1 MQPTEDQAAQTASGG
16 SSMPAGSAALLSSAA
31 NLAHQNW
38 TGFRGMSSEEAANL
52 IRSPEFRKMAS
63 DVIRMLQVAPRGSA
77 DVLNAAVDIVDN
89 RARDPH
95 LILATQALQAGA
107 VLGPPG
113 WGLVL
118 GALVG
123 YVYSQ
128 VMKEDSGECAMV
140 TTGDLASH
148 DSEPAGGRGDLATN
162 ELVLENKLEASSKP
176 RAKL

>member
-1 MQPTEDQAAQTASGG
+1 MQPTEDQTAQTTSVG
-16 SSMPAGSAALLSSAA
+16 SSMPARSAALLSSAA

-38 TGFRGMSSEEAANL
+38 TALRAMSSEEAANL

-63 DVIRMLQVAPRGSA
+63 DVISMLKVAAPRGSA
-77 DVLNAAVDIVDN
+77 DVLTAAVDIVDN
-89 RARDPH
+89 RTRDPH

-107 VLGPPG
+107 VLGLPG
-113 WGLVL
+113 PVL

-128 VMKEDSGECAMV
+128 AMKKDSDECAA
-140 TTGDLASH
+140 TGDLASH

>member
-1 MQPTEDQAAQTASGG
+1 
-16 SSMPAGSAALLSSAA
+16 MPARSAALLSSAA
-31 NLAHQNW
+31 HLAHQNW
-38 TGFRGMSSEEAANL
+38 TVFRGMSSEEAANF

-63 DVIRMLQVAPRGSA
+63 DVIRMLKVAAPRGST
-77 DVLNAAVDIVDN
+77 DVL
-89 RARDPH
+89 
-95 LILATQALQAGA
+95 TGA
-107 VLGPPG
+107 VFGPYGP
-113 WGLVL
+113 VL

-128 VMKEDSGECAMV
+128 VMKKDSDECDA
-140 TTGDLASH
+140 TGDLASH

>member
-1 MQPTEDQAAQTASGG
+1 MQPTEDQTAQTTSGG
-16 SSMPAGSAALLSSAA
+16 SSMPARPAALLSSAA
-31 NLAHQNW
+31 NSAHQNW
-38 TGFRGMSSEEAANL
+38 TVFRGMSSEEAADF

-63 DVIRMLQVAPRGSA
+63 DVIRMLKVAPRGSA

-95 LILATQALQAGA
+95 LILKGAQAGA
-107 VLGPPG
+107 VFGPYGP
-113 WGLVL
+113 VL

-128 VMKEDSGECAMV
+128 VMKEDSDECDA
-140 TTGDLASH
+140 TGDLASH
-148 DSEPAGGRGDLATN
+148 DSEPAGGRGDLAPN

>member
-1 MQPTEDQAAQTASGG
+1 MQPTEDQTAQTASGG
-16 SSMPAGSAALLSSAA
+16 SSMPARSAALLSSAA

-38 TGFRGMSSEEAANL
+38 TALRGMSSEEAANL

-63 DVIRMLQVAPRGSA
+63 DVMLKVAPRGSA
-77 DVLNAAVDIVDN
+77 DVLTAAMDIVDN

-95 LILATQALQAGA
+95 LILATKSARTF
-107 VLGPPG
+107 
-113 WGLVL
+113 L

-128 VMKEDSGECAMV
+128 VMKKDSDECDA
-140 TTGDLASH
+140 TGDLASH
-148 DSEPAGGRGDLATN
+148 DSEPAGGRGDLAPN

>member
-1 MQPTEDQAAQTASGG
+1 MQPTEDQTAHTASGG
-16 SSMPAGSAALLSSAA
+16 SSMPARSAALLSSAA

-38 TGFRGMSSEEAANL
+38 TALRGMSSEEAANL

-63 DVIRMLQVAPRGSA
+63 DVIRVLKVAPRGPA
-77 DVLNAAVDIVDN
+77 DVLTAAVDIVDN
-89 RARDPH
+89 RTKDPH
-95 LILATQALQAGA
+95 LILATKSAQAL
-107 VLGPPG
+107 V
-113 WGLVL
+113 

-128 VMKEDSGECAMV
+128 VMKKDSDECDA
-140 TTGDLASH
+140 TGDLASH
-148 DSEPAGGRGDLATN
+148 DSEPAGGRGDLAPN